1 MATLGEVTGA
11 VLDDI
16 DLKIGAFAKASFEA
30 LTNPVSELI
39 TMLLV
44 LALLHLFL
52 SIAMGWATANISG
65 VLRLILRYAFIWGLL
80 ASWPAFNTWFY
91 RVITGTPDDVVTI
104 IVTATGI
111 DPGSAGIASIIER
124 FIDAGIGI
132 GDALISN
139 VSISTIPLMLIGV
152 IILFLMLVVA
162 AGVILV
168 IGISKIGIGVL
179 TATAPLFLALLLF
192 AGTKGFFDGWL
203 RLITGFAITYLM
215 AMVMLGFLLFVTEAT
230 IQRYTTMAEVNSVAE
245 ITEYLLIVIL
255 SIFLLR
261 QIPSFGS
268 GIAGSAGIG
277 VDGIREVMQNAY
289 GAYNRAHGLRGD
301 GRSNYA
307 GANRQHQ
314 RERLANWGKRQV
326 SRVMPAGDTPVQARS
341 DAQSA
346 ARKASAVDAA
356 RPEAK
361 ASLKGGPGS
370 SPGQARPSRKS
381 WNKGVH

>member
-11 VLDDI
+11 VLGDI
-16 DLKIGAFAKASFEA
+16 DGKVGAFARASFEA
-30 LTNPVSELI
+30 LTDPVSSLM

-44 LALLHLFL
+44 LALLHLSL
-52 SIAMGWATANISG
+52 SVAMGWTAATMSG
-65 VLRLILRYAFIWGLL
+65 VLRLILRYAFIWGLI

-91 RVITGTPDDVVTI
+91 AVVTGTPDDVVAI
-104 IVTATGI
+104 IVAATGI
-111 DPGSAGIASIIER
+111 DPDATGISAIIER
-124 FIDAGIGI
+124 FIDAGISI
-132 GDALISN
+132 GDALIEN

-179 TATAPLFLALLLF
+179 TATAPIFLALLLF
-192 AGTKGFFDGWL
+192 SGTKGFFDGWL
-203 RLITGFAITYLM
+203 RLMTGFAITYLM
-215 AMVMLGFLLFVTEAT
+215 AMVMLGFLLFVTEDT
-230 IQRYTTMAEVNSVAE
+230 IQRFAAVEEVNSVAE

-268 GIAGSAGIG
+268 GIAGSASIGI
-277 VDGIREVMQNAY
+277 DGIREVMQNSY

-301 GRSNYA
+301 GRKNYA
-307 GANRQHQ
+307 AENRQHQ
-314 RERLANWGKRQV
+314 RQRLADWGKAQV
-326 SRVMPAGDTPVQARS
+326 QRLKTSGDTPAKARS
-341 DAQSA
+341 DAQA
-346 ARKASAVDAA
+346 TARKASAVEAA
-356 RPEAK
+356 RRDAK
-361 ASLKGGPGS
+361 PFLKGGE
-370 SPGQARPSRKS
+370 PSRKN